1 MILIIKKLKL
11 SIFIL
16 TIFLTSCADNTM
28 KIKSSETNNKTEWEL
43 AFKISNLPQP
53 ESVAYDKSRNVL
65 FVSNQNHEK
74 EGFISLL
81 NIDGTIIKKKWL
93 EGLVNPKGI
102 KVVGDKLYVSDETVL
117 IEIDINKAKIIKQY
131 KGKESKLL
139 NDVEVDINGNVYV
152 SDMLTSSIYK
162 LDTNGNFTNWLQ
174 TTNLQFP
181 NGLLIKNNALYIA
194 AWGTITNG
202 KILEATRGN
211 LLKISLNDKKITK
224 VSNKAIGN
232 LDGLQHYNNGFLL
245 SDWLNGNIYTFLN
258 GKSHKIIKTTQGSG
272 DITYLDHLHRI
283 YIPMALENE
292 VLVYQKKNKKQ
303 L

>member
-1 MILIIKKLKL
+1 MTLIIKKLKL

-28 KIKSSETNNKTEWEL
+28 KIKSSETNNKAEWEL

-81 NIDGTIIKKKWL
+81 NINGTIIKKKWL

-139 NDVEVDINGNVYV
+139 NDVEVDIHGNVYV

-181 NGLLIKNNALYIA
+181 NGLLIKNNTLYIA

-224 VSNKAIGN
+224 VIK
-232 LDGLQHYNNGFLL
+232 L
-245 SDWLNGNIYTFLN
+245 SET
-258 GKSHKIIKTTQGSG
+258 
-272 DITYLDHLHRI
+272 
-283 YIPMALENE
+283 
-292 VLVYQKKNKKQ
+292 
-303 L
+303 